1 LSKNTLARVPGRY
14 AASGPD
20 APAIRYQGETYDF
33 AWLETESNRIAQALI
48 AAGVTPG
55 DRVALLDKSAPSFFA
70 VLFGTLKARAVLV
83 PLNYRLAPPELA
95 WIIAD
100 AGARVVFAARE
111 FQAGVA
117 PLLGDLDAPPACVG
131 LDGGEPGW
139 PELGEWSAP
148 HPPRDPGLDVRDAD
162 ALLQMYTSGTTG
174 RPKGV
179 IVNQSGW
186 TAFSAV
192 MNQAPWA
199 RHEAD
204 DLRLSCMPLYHVA
217 GAYPALVS
225 LEQGGQIVLTREV
238 NPPELVALL
247 KDAGITNTL
256 MAPVVIQFLLQV
268 PGVDAAPYPNL
279 RTISYGASPISEAV
293 LKRAM
298 AVFGCDFVQVYGL
311 TENMGGGTVLDAA
324 DHDPALGRLRS
335 CGKPYPGGEARVVDA
350 AGRPLPP
357 GEVGEIQFRAPWTM
371 AGYWQR
377 PQETAAAL
385 EGGWLH
391 TGDAGYFDEDGYLF
405 IHDRIKDMI
414 VTGGENV
421 YPAEVENALF
431 GHPAVADAAV
441 IGIPDERWGEAVH
454 AIVVPKPDA
463 AVTEA
468 ELVAHARSLI
478 AGYKVPRSVAFADAL
493 PRNASG
499 KILKHEL
506 RAPYWTDAER
516 GVN

>member
-1 LSKNTLARVPGRY
+1 MSNNTLARVPGRF
-14 AASGPD
+14 AASRPND
-20 APAIRYQGETYDF
+20 PAIRYEGATYDF
-33 AWLETESNRIAQALI
+33 AWLETRSNRIANALI
-48 AAGVTPG
+48 AAGVMPG

-70 VLFGTLKARAVLV
+70 VLFGALKARAALV
-83 PLNYRLAPPELA
+83 PLNYRHAPPELA
-95 WIIAD
+95 WIVAD

-111 FQAGVA
+111 FQDGVA
-117 PLLGDLDAPPACVG
+117 PLLAGLAAPPITVG
-131 LDGGEPGW
+131 LDGDSADW
-139 PELGEWSAP
+139 PDLGRWSAP
-148 HPPRDPGLDVRDAD
+148 HADRDPDLEISDGDAV
-162 ALLQMYTSGTTG
+162 LQMYTSGTTG

-179 IVNQSGW
+179 IVSQSGW
-186 TAFSAV
+186 TAFSRV

-199 RHEAD
+199 RHEPD

-225 LEQGGQIVLTREV
+225 LQEGGQIVLTREV

-247 KDAGITNTL
+247 RDAGITKTL

-268 PGVDAAPYPNL
+268 PGVDAAPYPKL
-279 RTISYGASPISEAV
+279 RNMTYGASPISEAV
-293 LKRAM
+293 LTRAM

-311 TENMGGGTVLDAA
+311 TENMGGGTVLDAP

-335 CGKPYPGGEARVVDA
+335 CGKPYAGGEARVVDA
-350 AGRPLPP
+350 AGRTLPP
-357 GEVGEIQFRAPWTM
+357 GEVGEIQFRAPWNMT
-371 AGYWQR
+371 GYWGR
-377 PQETAAAL
+377 PEETSAAL

-431 GHPAVADAAV
+431 AHPAVADAAV
-441 IGIPDERWGEAVH
+441 IGVPDERWGEAVK
-454 AIVVPKPDA
+454 AVVVLKPDA
-463 AVTEA
+463 TATEA
-468 ELVAHARSLI
+468 ELVAHARNLI
-478 AGYKVPRSVAFADAL
+478 AGYKVPRSVTFADVL

-506 RAPYWTDAER
+506 RAPYWADTDR
-516 GVN
+516 GVG

>member
-1 LSKNTLARVPGRY
+1 
-14 AASGPD
+14 
-20 APAIRYQGETYDF
+20 
-33 AWLETESNRIAQALI
+33 
-48 AAGVTPG
+48 
-55 DRVALLDKSAPSFFA
+55 
-70 VLFGTLKARAVLV
+70 
-83 PLNYRLAPPELA
+83 
-95 WIIAD
+95 
-100 AGARVVFAARE
+100 
-111 FQAGVA
+111 
-117 PLLGDLDAPPACVG
+117 
-131 LDGGEPGW
+131 
-139 PELGEWSAP
+139 
-148 HPPRDPGLDVRDAD
+148 
-162 ALLQMYTSGTTG
+162 
-174 RPKGV
+174 
-179 IVNQSGW
+179 
-186 TAFSAV
+186 
-192 MNQAPWA
+192 
-199 RHEAD
+199 
-204 DLRLSCMPLYHVA
+204 
-217 GAYPALVS
+217 
-225 LEQGGQIVLTREV
+225 
-238 NPPELVALL
+238 
-247 KDAGITNTL
+247 
-256 MAPVVIQFLLQV
+256 
-268 PGVDAAPYPNL
+268 
-279 RTISYGASPISEAV
+279 
-293 LKRAM
+293 
-298 AVFGCDFVQVYGL
+298 
-311 TENMGGGTVLDAA
+311 
-324 DHDPALGRLRS
+324 
-335 CGKPYPGGEARVVDA
+335 VDA